1 MTDVLVI
8 EDDDDIRGLIVSKL
22 ERLGCTV
29 REAVTGEA
37 GMGELHRPPDL
48 LVLDVLLPGIDGWE
62 VLRRVRATEA
72 TARVPVLVL
81 TIERPE
87 SIPDLEPGEFLPKP
101 FAARRFEETVRRL
114 LGGHPP
120 QEV

>member
-37 GMGELHRPPDL
+37 GMSELHRTPDL

-62 VLRRVRATEA
+62 VLRRVRADEA
-72 TARVPVLVL
+72 TARIPVLVL
-81 TIERPE
+81 SIERPE
-87 SIPDLEPGEFLPKP
+87 EIPELEPGEFLPKP
-101 FAARRFEETVRRL
+101 FAGREFEAVVRRL
-114 LGGHPP
+114 LDDGPT
-120 QEV
+120 QEG